1 MIGLGSGAVQR
12 ELGHLTSAGVLSRTV
27 DGRQTYYQANPKSPV
42 FGELRG
48 LVRKTIGVA
57 QILRNS
63 LETIGPRIR
72 VAFVYGSVAKGS
84 ETSASDIDL
93 MIVGDGLSL
102 ELIVSALVDSQAE
115 LGRDINPSVYSTEDF
130 CRKLAHGQHFLRTVL
145 KGPKVF
151 VIGDDS
157 ELEGLAKKRVG
168 KRAQDKPRR
177 NHGTPRHRR

>member
-1 MIGLGSGAVQR
+1 V
-12 ELGHLTSAGVLSRTV
+12 LTRTV
-27 DGRQTYYQANPKSPV
+27 DGRQTYYQANAKSPV
-42 FGELRG
+42 FSELRG
-48 LVRKTIGVA
+48 LIRKTFGVA
-57 QILRNS
+57 QVLRSS
-63 LETIGPRIR
+63 LETIGSQIR

-93 MIVGDGLSL
+93 MIIGDDISL
-102 ELIVSALVDSQAE
+102 EVIVSALGDSQAE

-130 CRKLAHGQHFLRTVL
+130 CRKLTQGHHFLKTVL
-145 KGPKVF
+145 KGPRLF

-177 NHGTPRHRR
+177 NHGTHRYRR